1 MCDASF
7 TCSLLLFR
15 VLFISHSCLLR
26 LLLLLGTEFVELAEA
41 VAVDNLGETT
51 VGIVADEAGV
61 VEDHD
66 FSVFLGVGVPGGE
79 GGGIRVACLC
89 ELCPD
94 GAHGFGELEVG
105 GCGLGQVAAG
115 VVEGVEAK
123 LEFLAVDAAVGRWR
137 APCEHIHP
145 CLGFAGGGYGVGGD
159 EGLGT
164 EEPVDAQQVL
174 GCVVGVCFAE
184 CADVV
189 VGLGAEGGSEFLTC
203 LLHGDGLVVA
213 QALQFVECGADEDGY
228 VGRYVGKSVLEW
240 LLQE

>member
-1 MCDASF
+1 MCDASS
-7 TCSLLLFR
+7 TCSLLLLR

-41 VAVDNLGETT
+41 VAVDDLGETA
-51 VGIVADEAGV
+51 VGV
-61 VEDHD
+61 V
-66 FSVFLGVGVPGGE
+66 
-79 GGGIRVACLC
+79 A
-89 ELCPD
+89 
-94 GAHGFGELEVG
+94 
-105 GCGLGQVAAG
+105 
-115 VVEGVEAK
+115 
-123 LEFLAVDAAVGRWR
+123 
-137 APCEHIHP
+137 
-145 CLGFAGGGYGVGGD
+145 D

-213 QALQFVECGADEDGY
+213 QALQFIQNAGDEGT
-228 VGRYVGKSVLEW
+228 RK
-240 LLQE
+240 